1 MTRVDRAAAVA
12 LISLFHISSAAAQ
25 SADAEAL
32 FREGRKLIKAGK
44 VAAGCEKLDA
54 SERIETS
61 VGTLLNLGDCREKT
75 GKLASAW
82 AAFKKAEA
90 VAKRSGNDDKRQ
102 AEAKRRADRLEP
114 QLSML
119 TIQVERRVDGL
130 VVKRGETV
138 LEDGAWNSAVPVDP
152 GTYVISAEA
161 PGYKP
166 WRTDLTV
173 LHKTKRVVAVPMLE
187 KLPPPPVESGSP
199 TVAGTSP
206 ARPVVASRGG
216 AVGSGEMVVVTRRS
230 GGTWSG
236 ARKLAVGLG
245 VLGAGS
251 IGAGVYFGMRARD
264 LQSDADARCPLAVCA
279 DAEALRLN
287 DRAQTNAT
295 RANIFYIAGGAV
307 AASALVMWLVG
318 APSDQTVV
326 TPAVGGGQLGV
337 AVSGSF

>member
-54 SERIETS
+54 SEKIESS

-119 TIQVERRVDGL
+119 TIQVDRRVDGL

-138 LEDGAWNSAVPVDP
+138 LDDGAWNTAVPVDP
-152 GTYVISAEA
+152 GAYVVSAEA

-187 KLPPPPVESGSP
+187 KLPPPPIASGSP

-206 ARPVVASRGG
+206 SPPVVASRGG
-216 AVGSGEMVVVTRRS
+216 AVGGEMVVVSRRPA
-230 GGTWSG
+230 GTWSG

-251 IGAGVYFGMRARD
+251 IGAGVYFGMRSRD
-264 LQSDADARCPLAVCA
+264 LQDDADARCPLVVCG
-279 DAEALRLN
+279 DPEALRLN

-295 RANIFYIAGGAV
+295 RANILYIAGGAV
-307 AASALVMWLVG
+307 AASALVLWLAG